1 MNESIEEIETGVSS
15 EPRVGYLKTYPIEF
29 GGRRWWLTEEEMNHL
44 KLIQQYF
51 PGNWESEV
59 YRQMDIMNLGY
70 PKRDLNLRAK
80 IKRVV
85 G

>member
-1 MNESIEEIETGVSS
+1 MIDELSEEIEIS
-15 EPRVGYLKTYPIEF
+15 EPRVAYLKTYPIEF
-29 GGRRWWLTEEEMNHL
+29 GGKRWWLTKEEMNHL

-51 PGNWESEV
+51 PANWESEV
-59 YRQMDIMNLGY
+59 YRQMDSMNLGY
-70 PKRDLNLRAK
+70 PERDLNLRVK